1 MDRMSELVHYEIR
14 DRVAVITVDNPP
26 VNALSPG
33 VPEAIETAVSRA
45 AKDPEARAAVLI
57 GAGSTFI
64 AGADIRFFET
74 ITTRE
79 SSIERSRA
87 IHARLLHIENCSKP
101 LVAAIHGTALGGG
114 LEFAMACHYRVAVP
128 AAKVGQP
135 EVLLGIIPGAG
146 GTQRLPRLAGAAM
159 ALEMCTLGQHVA
171 AERAAATGIIDRI
184 ITGDLLSGA
193 IAFAL
198 EKAQTGGVRKSRE
211 REDEIRDRA
220 AALTACAKTRES
232 LGKTA
237 RGARGPYA
245 AVEAIQAGIELGFD
259 AGCTR
264 EIEIFADCVLSTES
278 HAMVKFFFAEREVAK
293 IPGIPKDTPTLDIR
307 SAAVVGAGT
316 MGGGITMNYANAG
329 IPVLLKEVTQ
339 EALDRGLAIIQKNYQ
354 SSASKGK
361 ISQQQMDRA
370 LSLITPTLTY
380 DGFDTVD
387 IVTEAVF
394 ENMDIKKA
402 TFADLG
408 RVTKPECILASNT
421 STLDID
427 EFARAS
433 GRPAKVIGTHYFS
446 PANVMKLLEC
456 VRGRE
461 TSNETIATCMKIAKK
476 LNKIG
481 VLVRNCFGF
490 VANRMVAYYM
500 REAYLLLEE
509 GASVS
514 QIDHALVAFGL
525 PVGPFGMQ
533 DIAGIDVGAR
543 IRQYLRSI
551 GKERSEG
558 PQSVVPDW
566 LFEMGRYGQKTG
578 AGWYRYEAGSR
589 TPIPDPLIDE
599 LARKAA
605 AERGVARRAMTEDEI
620 VARIMTALANEGANI
635 LDEGYALRPGD
646 IDVIYVYG
654 FGFPR
659 HRGGP
664 MYYADTVG
672 IKTVLDRVR
681 SYRAEF
687 GDYWRPAP
695 LIERLAATGGTFYG
709 WSTEGRA
716 QALVEKV

>member
-1 MDRMSELVHYEIR
+1 MPELVHYEIR
-14 DRVAVITVDNPP
+14 DQVAVITVDNPP

-33 VPEAIETAVSRA
+33 VPEAIESAVARA
-45 AKDPEARAAVLI
+45 AKDAEARAVVLI

-74 ITTRE
+74 IATRE

-87 IHARLLHIENCSKP
+87 IHARLVHIENCAKP

-128 AAKVGQP
+128 TAKVGQP

-146 GTQRLPRLAGAAM
+146 GTQRLPRLAGAAV
-159 ALEMCTLGQHVA
+159 AVEMCTLGQHIP
-171 AERAAATGIIDRI
+171 AERALADGIIDRI

-193 IAFAL
+193 IVFAL
-198 EKAQTGGVRKSRE
+198 EKVQSGGTRKSRE
-211 REDEIRDRA
+211 LEEKIQPRA
-220 AALTACAKTRES
+220 AALAACAKTREG
-232 LGKTA
+232 LAKTA
-237 RGARGPYA
+237 RGARAPYA

-278 HAMVKFFFAEREVAK
+278 HAMIKLFFAEREVAK
-293 IPGIPKDTPTLDIR
+293 IPDVPKDTPTIEIR

-316 MGGGITMNYANAG
+316 MGGGIAMNYANAG
-329 IPVLLKEVTQ
+329 VPVLLKEVTQ
-339 EALDRGLAIIQKNYQ
+339 EALDRGLAVIRKNYQ
-354 SSASKGK
+354 NSASKGR
-361 ISQQQMDRA
+361 ITQQQMDRA

-380 DGFDTVD
+380 DGFDSVD

-394 ENMDIKKA
+394 ENMDLKKA

-408 RVTKPECILASNT
+408 RVTKPDCILASNT

-446 PANVMKLLEC
+446 PANVMKLLEL
-456 VRGRE
+456 VRGSQ
-461 TSNETIATCMKIAKK
+461 TSKETIATCMKLAKK

-481 VLVRNCFGF
+481 VLVGNCFGF

-509 GASVS
+509 GASVQ
-514 QIDHALVAFGL
+514 QIDQALVRFGM

-566 LFEMGRYGQKTG
+566 LFDMGRYGQKTG

-589 TPIPDPLIDE
+589 TPIPDPLIDD

-605 AERGVARRAMTEDEI
+605 AERGVTRRAMTEEEI
-620 VARIMTALANEGANI
+620 VARITTALANEGANI
-635 LDEGYALRPGD
+635 LDEGFALRPGD
-646 IDVIYVYG
+646 IDVIYVHG

-672 IKTVLDRVR
+672 LKTVLDRVQ

-695 LIERLAATGGTFYG
+695 LIERLAASGGTFYG
-709 WSTEGRA
+709 WIRESRA
-716 QALVEKV
+716 QELAQSH